1 MPVPKPSD
9 ESEPGDILRFY
20 REQQGIS
27 QEDLGKVVG
36 IPEFKYVKIIE
47 RVALKKGITLAQLNE
62 CPELFEDDYEAFC
75 KPGYGALL
83 SDIRNSMSVSRA
95 EFARMIGIKPSTY
108 CLWEREQF
116 IPNRDNYNV
125 LKRALAEKGVSL
137 DESYRTKNMA
147 D

>member
-1 MPVPKPSD
+1 MN
-9 ESEPGDILRFY
+9 GN
-20 REQQGIS
+20 
-27 QEDLGKVVG
+27 GKVLVNL
-36 IPEFKYVKIIE
+36 
-47 RVALKKGITLAQLNE
+47 ALKKGITLAQLNE

-125 LKRALAEKGVSL
+125 LKKALAEKGVSL
-137 DESYRTKNMA
+137 DEPYRTKNMA